1 MLKIF
6 GIEEDKWEDYIED
19 NIESGEDLINHICNY
34 TIVSPFTFDE
44 PQSKQEII
52 QIFNMSSKWALNK
65 LYDPLFL
72 ASLATLVDGSESTKM
87 CFQIMLL
94 ADHVN
99 ANFKINSLMLWSGV
113 SAYEL
118 NRHEAVEEWKK
129 KNIEKFK
136 E

>member
-1 MLKIF
+1 
-6 GIEEDKWEDYIED
+6 
-19 NIESGEDLINHICNY
+19 
-34 TIVSPFTFDE
+34 
-44 PQSKQEII
+44 
-52 QIFNMSSKWALNK
+52 MSSKWALNK

-87 CFQIMLL
+87 YFQIMLL